1 MQEHKQA
8 CQNCDRAFKRSFKFC
23 PHCGQKTNDH
33 LTLGVL
39 FYNTVSNYFSFDAR
53 FFKSFIP
60 LMIKPGFLARKF
72 IEGKRLL
79 FLHPANLYLFVS
91 VVFFFILSLETKDQA
106 GKLDSEFAETTNAV
120 ATVNDSI
127 KKGVDIDSVKLNQI
141 MDPVKK
147 NKDLIGLKD
156 SEIQQLDSIITESAQ
171 KTNKKN
177 NINFDFDQ
185 EKVDSLL
192 ALNNVKDAEVYKAM
206 GMPDNAGTFKR
217 KFYAQILKFYKNQKP
232 GAILN
237 LFYDSIPIAMFI
249 LLPIFALILKLL
261 YFRKGSF
268 THHLVFSF
276 YYFAFLFMT
285 FSILFIIN
293 YIYDIPDW
301 LDFIIVL
308 STFIYLLLAVKRF
321 YGQSYFKSF
330 LKSSVATFL
339 FLIFVL
345 PLAAGLVAF
354 SAFMLY

>member
-1 MQEHKQA
+1 MQEDKQA

-23 PHCGQKTNDH
+23 PHCGQKSNDQ

-39 FYNTVSNYFSFDAR
+39 FYNTISNYFSFDAR

-60 LMIKPGFLARKF
+60 LMIKPGYLARKF
-72 IEGKRLL
+72 IEGRRLL

-106 GKLDSEFAETTNAV
+106 GKLDSEFSDTTDAV
-120 ATVNDSI
+120 AAISDSI
-127 KKGVDIDSVKLNQI
+127 ENEVELDSVKINQF
-141 MDPVKK
+141 MDPIKK
-147 NKDLIGLKD
+147 NKDLIGIKAN
-156 SEIQQLDSIITESAQ
+156 EIQQIDSIFKNSAKKSKQ
-171 KTNKKN
+171 KN

-185 EKVDSLL
+185 DKVDSLL
-192 ALNNVKDAEVYKAM
+192 ALNTVKDAEVYKAM
-206 GMPDNAGTFKR
+206 GMSDDAGALKR
-217 KFYAQILKFYKNQKP
+217 KFYAQMLKFYKNQKP

-261 YFRKGSF
+261 YFRKGTF

-276 YYFAFLFMT
+276 YYFSFLFT
-285 FSILFIIN
+285 SFSMLFIIN

-301 LDFIIVL
+301 MDLIIVL

-321 YGQSYFKSF
+321 YRQGYFLSF
-330 LKSSVATFL
+330 IKSSVATFL
-339 FLIFVL
+339 FLILVL